1 MHRPDPTRRAAY
13 ALPMLQSGVG
23 LVGAAVLAII
33 AGGPSAAAF
42 LAGAAA
48 VAAGFAVFAWRTAGR
63 SPIASAARSFARLL
77 VGAVLKWLVIG
88 VGVALAM
95 AYPAFPAGFV
105 LAGVLI
111 AFLTYL
117 LSLPWLLR

>member
-1 MHRPDPTRRAAY
+1 
-13 ALPMLQSGVG
+13 MLQSVAG

-33 AGGPSAAAF
+33 AGGPSTAAF

-48 VAAGFAVFAWRTAGR
+48 VAAGFAVFALRTAGR

-77 VGAVLKWLVIG
+77 MGAVLKWLVIG

-95 AYPAFPAGFV
+95 ANPAFPAGFV

>member
-1 MHRPDPTRRAAY
+1 MHRSDPTRRAAF
-13 ALPMLQSGVG
+13 ALPMLQSAAG
-23 LVGAAVLAII
+23 LVGALVVAMV
-33 AGGPSAAAF
+33 AGGPSAGAF
-42 LAGAAA
+42 LAGVAA
-48 VAAGFAVFAWRTAGR
+48 VAAGFAVFAWRTAGP
-63 SPIASAARSFARLL
+63 SPIASAARSFGRLL

-95 AYPAFPAGFV
+95 ANPALPAGFV

-117 LSLPWLLR
+117 VSLPWLLR

>member
-1 MHRPDPTRRAAY
+1 MHRSDPTRRAAFV
-13 ALPMLQSGVG
+13 LPMLQSAAG

-63 SPIASAARSFARLL
+63 LL
-77 VGAVLKWLVIG
+77 MGAVLKWLVIG

-95 AYPAFPAGFV
+95 ANPAFPSGFV